1 MPNMNKTDITCIL
14 DASGSM
20 NRIKKSAI
28 EGFNSFLEE
37 QQQEEAD
44 ECSLGVVMFNSTA
57 GELYP
62 STDVNAL
69 EPLTEALYPCSG
81 GTALY
86 DAVGGAIDSL
96 GARYAA
102 MEEAERPGRVMV
114 VIITDGAEN
123 SSQEY
128 TQQQVSEMIEHQ
140 QDKYNWKF
148 VFLAAN
154 IDAHETADSLNI
166 NFSANYEAS
175 SAGVDALYSANSS
188 AVRAWRKGGDYSIS
202 DADVKQETDRLAN
215 ANNTSNADAQD
226 ASQST
231 P

>member
-1 MPNMNKTDITCIL
+1 MPNENKTEIMCVL

-20 NRIKKSAI
+20 NRIKIDAI
-28 EGFNSFLEE
+28 EGFNSFLSE
-37 QQQEEAD
+37 QQEEDAD
-44 ECSLGVVMFNSTA
+44 DCSLGVITFNTEVT
-57 GELYP
+57 ELYP
-62 STDVNAL
+62 LSDVQAL
-69 EPLTEALYPCSG
+69 EPLTEALYRCSG

-86 DAVGGAIDSL
+86 DAVGGAIDSM
-96 GARYAA
+96 GERYRA

-123 SSQEY
+123 SSREY

-154 IDAHETADSLNI
+154 MDAHAAAQDLNI

-175 SAGVDALYSANSS
+175 SDGARALYSANSS
-188 AVRAWRKGGDYSIS
+188 AVRAWRKGGGYNIS
-202 DADVKQETDRLAN
+202 DEEVKQETDRLAN